1 MRESPVSR
9 IALAGNIFAPGV
21 AVRRI
26 ALWLPSRLTGAA
38 VMNVHHLELFYYVA
52 RHGGIS
58 SAVRHMPYGI
68 QQPAVSAQILLLEK
82 DLGVKLFDRQPFRL
96 TPAGQQ
102 LMEFVDPF
110 FSNLDAVANRL
121 RNSSQPQ
128 LRVAASEVVLRTHFP
143 AVLERL
149 KHQHP
154 QVRLGLRSGF
164 DTELATWLREGQ
176 ADLVIMPLHGR
187 PPAQMQSLTLLRLP
201 LVLLMPRKSRV
212 KSIEELWAKSTPEQP
227 LISMPPRE
235 SVSVLFQRGLKKRGV
250 VWPVTIE
257 ASSLSLISQYVTDG
271 RGAGVSVLLPEL
283 VKRPNLHVIVLHDFD
298 FLEVAALWRGELTPL
313 LRAFL
318 EESQRYASEMWPEWA
333 GGAKN
338 SSPSRLGPAEQL
350 VPKTS

>member
-1 MRESPVSR
+1 
-9 IALAGNIFAPGV
+9 
-21 AVRRI
+21 
-26 ALWLPSRLTGAA
+26 
-38 VMNVHHLELFYYVA
+38 MNVHHLELFYYVA

-68 QQPAVSAQILLLEK
+68 QQPAVSAQILSLEK

-102 LMEFVDPF
+102 LMEFADPF
-110 FSNLDAVANRL
+110 FSNLEAMTVRL
-121 RNSSQPQ
+121 RNGAQPQ

-149 KHQHP
+149 KHHHP

-176 ADLVIMPLHGR
+176 ADLAIMPLHGR

-201 LVLLMPRKSRV
+201 LVLLGPKRLKA
-212 KSIEELWAKSTPEQP
+212 KTAADLWANRAPTEH

-235 SVSVLFQRGLKKRGV
+235 SVSVIFQRGLKKRAV
-250 VWPVTIE
+250 EWPVTIE
-257 ASSLSLISQYVTDG
+257 ASSLSLITQYVADG
-271 RGAGVSVLLPEL
+271 RGVGVSVLLPEL
-283 VKRPNLHVIVLHDFD
+283 VKRPNVQVFVLEDFEM
-298 FLEVAALWRGELTPL
+298 LEVAALWRGELTPL

-318 EESQRYASEMWPEWA
+318 DESQRYASELWPAWA
-333 GGAKN
+333 GGK
-338 SSPSRLGPAEQL
+338 P
-350 VPKTS
+350 

>member
-1 MRESPVSR
+1 M
-9 IALAGNIFAPGV
+9 
-21 AVRRI
+21 
-26 ALWLPSRLTGAA
+26 AA
-38 VMNVHHLELFYYVA
+38 VVGLNVPAVLNVHHLELFYYVA

-96 TPAGQQ
+96 TTAGQQ
-102 LMEFVDPF
+102 LMEFADPF
-110 FSNLDAVANRL
+110 FSNLEAMAHRL
-121 RNSSQPQ
+121 RNGAQPQ

-149 KHQHP
+149 QHHHP

-201 LVLLMPRKSRV
+201 LVLLAPKKLKV
-212 KSIEELWAKSTPEQP
+212 KSAADLWANRAPEHP

-235 SVSVLFQRGLKKRGV
+235 SVSVIFQRGIKKRGV
-250 VWPVTIE
+250 EWPVTIE
-257 ASSLSLISQYVTDG
+257 ASSLSLITQYVADG
-271 RGAGVSVLLPEL
+271 RGVGVSVLLPEL
-283 VKRPNLHVIVLHDFD
+283 VKRPNVQLIVLDDFD
-298 FLEVAALWRGELTPL
+298 MLEVAALWRGELTPL

-318 EESQRYASEMWPEWA
+318 EESQRYARELWPEWA
-333 GGAKN
+333 GVKA
-338 SSPSRLGPAEQL
+338 
-350 VPKTS
+350 

>member
-1 MRESPVSR
+1 M
-9 IALAGNIFAPGV
+9 L
-21 AVRRI
+21 
-26 ALWLPSRLTGAA
+26 
-38 VMNVHHLELFYYVA
+38 NVHHLELFYYVA

-96 TPAGQQ
+96 TAAGEQ
-102 LMEFVDPF
+102 LMEFADPF
-110 FSNLDAVANRL
+110 FSNLEAIAQRL
-121 RNSSQPQ
+121 RNGAQPQ

-149 KHQHP
+149 KHHHP

-201 LVLLMPRKSRV
+201 LVLLVPRKLKV
-212 KSIEELWAKSTPEQP
+212 KSAADLWANRTPAHA

-235 SVSVLFQRGLKKRGV
+235 SVSVIFQRGLKKRGV
-250 VWPVTIE
+250 EWPVTIE
-257 ASSLSLISQYVTDG
+257 ASSLSVITQSVADG

-283 VKRPNLHVIVLHDFD
+283 VKRPNIQMLVLDDFEM
-298 FLEVAALWRGELTPL
+298 LEVAALWRGELTPL

-318 EESQRYASEMWPEWA
+318 EESQRYATELWPEWA
-333 GGAKN
+333 GGKEKK
-338 SSPSRLGPAEQL
+338 PA
-350 VPKTS
+350 